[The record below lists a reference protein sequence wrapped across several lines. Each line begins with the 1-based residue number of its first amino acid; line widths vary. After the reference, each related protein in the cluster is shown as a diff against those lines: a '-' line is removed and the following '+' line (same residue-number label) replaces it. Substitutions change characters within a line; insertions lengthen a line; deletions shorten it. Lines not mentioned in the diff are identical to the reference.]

1 MAHQQDRAPLAGTG
15 QPGVEADAEAGH
27 GMEGHGHAG
36 LAQVRAGTSATAV
49 TPASAAAAVD
59 VDDALQQ
66 RLHGRLAA
74 GQPGQHRFLFF
85 IHATVLAGTNSFTS
99 FTSFTSFSSFSSFS
113 CMPLVLRT
121 AGPVDDS
128 TIANVIRSC
137 NTYCKHVKPMK
148 SSKPATPDDATLL
161 DRLARRGGHADG
173 AGTRTGGRAGR
184 GYPHAAGIGHRAGR
198 AARHQR
204 LDRGQAV
211 RQAGLRQLCRRAA
224 RSARQRDGG
233 AAHRRPARARR
244 HRRQAHAA
252 RLLDDALRHDQHNLA
267 ATHESLD
274 LAAFGAI
281 AHLLA
286 TAKGRIFV
294 LAQKNSAPVS
304 AAGAA
309 PEHVPA
315 RRARARR
322 RCGHADRRRAL
333 ASPDDVLLAF
343 SIRRYSR
350 APVSIARVFRAQGAR
365 VVALCDSPAAPLVPL
380 ADHHLLVRTANAS
393 PFDSYTA
400 AFFLCNALVSAV
412 VQLRKPATIDA
423 LQRRD
428 ALWEAFAS
436 DTVESTRKG

>member
-1 MAHQQDRAPLAGTG
+1 
-15 QPGVEADAEAGH
+15 
-27 GMEGHGHAG
+27 
-36 LAQVRAGTSATAV
+36 
-49 TPASAAAAVD
+49 
-59 VDDALQQ
+59 
-66 RLHGRLAA
+66 
-74 GQPGQHRFLFF
+74 
-85 IHATVLAGTNSFTS
+85 
-99 FTSFTSFSSFSSFS
+99 
-113 CMPLVLRT
+113 
-121 AGPVDDS
+121 
-128 TIANVIRSC
+128 
-137 NTYCKHVKPMK
+137 MK

-161 DRLARRGGHADG
+161 DRLAREAATLTARERELAAALGQ
-173 AGTRTGGRAGR
+173 
-184 GYPHAAGIGHRAGR
+184 GYPHVLLESATALAAQHGTSASTVVRLFAKLGYASYADAQREARASVT
-198 AARHQR
+198 AA
-204 LDRGQAV
+204 LPT
-211 RQAGLRQLCRRAA
+211 AGLRAPAA
-224 RSARQRDGG
+224 IGAKRTLRDC
-233 AAHRRPARARR
+233 
-244 HRRQAHAA
+244 
-252 RLLDDALRHDQHNLA
+252 LDDALRHDQHNLA

-274 LAAFGAI
+274 LAAFEAI

-304 AAGAA
+304 AWLALHLNMCRPDVHELGAGAVT
-309 PEHVPA
+309 PTDGV
-315 RRARARR
+315 
-322 RCGHADRRRAL
+322 L
-333 ASPDDVLLAF
+333 WLKPDDVLLAF

-436 DTVESTRKG
+436 DLVESTRKG